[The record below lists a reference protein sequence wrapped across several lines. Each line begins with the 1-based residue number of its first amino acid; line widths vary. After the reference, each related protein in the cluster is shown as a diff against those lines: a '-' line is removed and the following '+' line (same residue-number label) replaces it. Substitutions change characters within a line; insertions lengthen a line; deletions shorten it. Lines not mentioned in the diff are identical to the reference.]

1 MKAKF
6 RDGLER
12 MYWLKGKTITVVI
25 EKLKHGII
33 AKTRDTRRGY
43 NSTDKINA

>member
-25 EKLKHGII
+25 EKLSTGSLPRQEIQEE
-33 AKTRDTRRGY
+33 DT
-43 NSTDKINA
+43 TVHIK